1 MGALLS
7 NHHKNTEE
15 RKERESWFGFSNV
28 ISISITK
35 ISLNAF

>member
-1 MGALLS
+1 MGALLIIT
-7 NHHKNTEE
+7 KTQKKGK
-15 RKERESWFGFSNV
+15 KERESWFEFSNV